1 MNLKQ
6 YLRESGIYYRD
17 FASAGGF
24 SIYAV
29 RKWLNG
35 ERIPRDLNKVKIA
48 KLTKD
53 KVQPQDW
60 INGLRLRKK

>member
-1 MNLKQ
+1 MTLNQ
-6 YLRESGIYYRD
+6 YLAETGTYYRD
-17 FASAGGF
+17 FADKGGF

-35 ERIPRDLNKVKIA
+35 ERIPRDLNKLKIA
-48 KLTKD
+48 KITKN

-60 INGLRLRKK
+60 LNGLK